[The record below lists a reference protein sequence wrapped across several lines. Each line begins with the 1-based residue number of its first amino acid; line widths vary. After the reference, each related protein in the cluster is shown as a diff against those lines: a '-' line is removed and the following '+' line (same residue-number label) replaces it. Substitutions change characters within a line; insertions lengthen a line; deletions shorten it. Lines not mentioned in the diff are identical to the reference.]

1 MAEQHDELFQLI
13 KALSKSEKK
22 FFTQYV
28 NIYEKGSS
36 PIYLQLFD
44 FLNNE
49 PTYSEQR
56 IFKKFHDAGFRKNFA
71 VTKHY
76 LKNLIVK
83 TLRHSELTVREDRDL
98 MVYILDIKR
107 LMAKGL
113 FPMAKKMIEK
123 LKAEAYEE
131 EKLNDILQLIA
142 MQRGLISMGYYR
154 YEPEVN
160 LDALDIEEEK
170 LIETIRQLRT
180 VMNCSIKLFGR
191 INYDAN
197 VSPADN
203 AAEIKELGKK
213 ISVYRYEDLYSA
225 KARHTYLQFWA
236 MYHSA
241 LGDYKKYQ
249 EWADKKLNFV
259 QNEPHPKTVTN
270 WLVLGYN
277 HCLASSLLTN
287 SVQGF
292 EERLKLLEGMDLQS
306 NFHDADRFQTVGIY
320 GLLYYMRQNN
330 TKKIEQYIEY
340 CEDGLDRLAPF
351 IGKAFNYILRTNVAY
366 AYLKLGKL
374 DECTIRIN
382 DLMSLTNG
390 ETRRDYVGN
399 VKIINLM
406 LRYEMK
412 EYHYLGYLLKNT
424 YRFFITYLHAS
435 PVHKF
440 IIGYM
445 KDALKTKDQKSLDAL
460 NKTALAQLHELRF
473 HPTEADMSLVDL
485 MEDYLRSKQKLV
497 QG

>member
-1 MAEQHDELFQLI
+1 MEQQDELYQLI
-13 KALSKSEKK
+13 KALTKSEKK

-49 PTYSEQR
+49 PTYNEQR

-98 MVYILDIKR
+98 LVYILDIKR

-123 LKAEAYEE
+123 LKTEAYEE

-160 LDALDIEEEK
+160 LDALDVEEEN
-170 LIETIRQLRT
+170 LMESIRQLRT
-180 VMNCSIKLFGR
+180 VMNCSIKLFSR
-191 INYDAN
+191 INYEAN

-213 ISVYRYEDLYSA
+213 ISVYQYEDLRSA
-225 KARHTYLQFWA
+225 KAKHAYLQFWA

-241 LGDYKKYQ
+241 LGEYNKYQ
-249 EWADKKLNFV
+249 EWADKKLAFV
-259 QNEPHPKTVTN
+259 QHEPHPKAVTN

-277 HCLASSLLTN
+277 HCLSASLLTGN
-287 SVQGF
+287 FAGF
-292 EERLKLLEGMDLQS
+292 EERLQLLEAMDLQS
-306 NFHDADRFQTVGIY
+306 NFHDADRFQTVGVY

-330 TKKIEQYIEY
+330 AKKTEQYIEY
-340 CEDGLDRLAPF
+340 CENGLDRLAPF
-351 IGKAFNYILRTNVAY
+351 IGKAFNYTLRTNVAY

-374 DECTIRIN
+374 NECTDRIN
-382 DLMSLTNG
+382 DLMALTNG

-412 EYHYLGYLLKNT
+412 EYHYLSYLLKNT
-424 YRFFITYLHAS
+424 YRFFITYLHTS

-445 KDALKTKDQKSLDAL
+445 KDALKTKDQKSLDTL
-460 NKTALAQLHELRF
+460 NKTALQNLRTLQF
-473 HPTEADMSLVDL
+473 RPAEADMSLVDL
-485 MEDYLRSKQKLV
+485 MEDYLGSKVK
-497 QG
+497 